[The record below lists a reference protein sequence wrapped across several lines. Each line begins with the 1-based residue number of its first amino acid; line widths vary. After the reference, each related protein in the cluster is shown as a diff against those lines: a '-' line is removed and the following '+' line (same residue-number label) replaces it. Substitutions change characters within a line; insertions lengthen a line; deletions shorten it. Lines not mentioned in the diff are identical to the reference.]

1 MSAQRVPT
9 PVELE
14 LDAATIAAL
23 QERLQQIER
32 ELQAGIARQ
41 REQLATHDTTTS
53 NTFVAGSDGAMAAES
68 DGAALAMLSHEESE
82 WTAVHEALS
91 RIKDG
96 RYGTCARC
104 DEPIGRERLLAV
116 PYAGLCLTC
125 QTADESQNADRLHS
139 HKH

>member
-9 PVELE
+9 PVELD

-23 QERLQQIER
+23 QERLQQLER
-32 ELQAGIARQ
+32 ELQAGIATARA
-41 REQLATHDTTTS
+41 QLAAHDTATS
-53 NTFVAGSDGAMAAES
+53 NNFVAGIEGALSAES
-68 DGAALAMLSHEESE
+68 DDAALAMLGHEEGE
-82 WTAVHEALS
+82 WAAVHEALS

-104 DEPIGRERLLAV
+104 DEPIGRERLVAV
-116 PYAGLCLTC
+116 PYARLCLTC
-125 QTADESQNADRLHS
+125 QTADESQSADRLHS